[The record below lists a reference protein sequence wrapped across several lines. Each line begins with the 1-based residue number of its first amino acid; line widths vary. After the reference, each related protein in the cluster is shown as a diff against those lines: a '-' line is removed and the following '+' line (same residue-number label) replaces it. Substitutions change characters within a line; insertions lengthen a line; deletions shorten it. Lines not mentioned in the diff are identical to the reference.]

1 MATYGRPTTTPGD
14 EDALKSGKC
23 DKFLILLLMFK
34 DFGGKPHPN
43 PGSPKFL
50 GPHTYAH
57 IKFGMVTKLEE
68 HQVL

>member
-34 DFGGKPHPN
+34 DFGVSHTPIPAPPN
-43 PGSPKFL
+43 FWDPIRM
-50 GPHTYAH
+50 H
-57 IKFGMVTKLEE
+57 ISNLAW
-68 HQVL
+68 